1 MISFRRHL
9 CAGAIEEIR
18 HNRWKGVDM
27 NNCRALS
34 SVFAVFFLAAACAAC
49 ADDAPE
55 NHGDDMPAP
64 TLEAMDGPAGTN
76 GMLPLC
82 FWDHSTQS
90 ALRTLGT
97 TTLVD
102 STGKL
107 RSMALPIGCGDVV
120 DYVVKCALPHGDSVT
135 DGGNDTHEG
144 LYGLAPSWKT
154 APLDT
159 ASQRWMTACMLE
171 HLNGLGQHWSIMLTG
186 NHTSLA
192 PIPDQDTTSYD
203 LDESAAFGN
212 LFTGKWSLL
221 APAFTAY
228 VCTEQPLL
236 DTCTLGSTV
245 LSARFC
251 DLAPLCGV
259 KILGQCKNVCQLDSN
274 GSWKCPAHGYSEVI
288 RVSMK
293 SDDVLLLCQ

>member
-1 MISFRRHL
+1 MKNFR
-9 CAGAIEEIR
+9 A
-18 HNRWKGVDM
+18 V
-27 NNCRALS
+27 S
-34 SVFAVFFLAAACAAC
+34 SVLAVVFLAATCAAC

-55 NHGDDMPAP
+55 NLGDEMTSPP
-64 TLEAMDGPAGTN
+64 LEAQDGPAGTN

-82 FWDHSTQS
+82 FWDHGTQS
-90 ALRTLGT
+90 ALRTLGA

-102 STGKL
+102 ATGKL
-107 RSMALPIGCGDVV
+107 RSMALPLGCGDVA
-120 DYVVKCALPHGDSVT
+120 DYVVKCALPHGASVT
-135 DGGNDTHEG
+135 DGANGTHEG

-159 ASQRWMTACMLE
+159 ASQRWMTACMLD
-171 HLNGLGQHWSIMLTG
+171 HLNGLGQHWRIMLTG
-186 NHTSLA
+186 NHASLA

-221 APAFTAY
+221 SPAFTAY

-251 DLAPLCGV
+251 DLASPLCGV
-259 KILGQCKNVCQLDSN
+259 KLLGQCKNVCQLASN
-274 GSWKCPAHGYSEVI
+274 GSWTCPTHGYSEVI

-293 SDDVLLLCQ
+293 SDDVLLLCN